1 MQMINDWLKKNIVSG
16 LILFVLT
23 GILVYLI
30 QIHDTMV
37 QLPDK
42 WEINQA
48 NHDRYDELIHDQITD
63 ITQLKIEIGIL
74 KAKLP

>member
-1 MQMINDWLKKNIVSG
+1 MEWVKKNIVGG

-23 GILVYLI
+23 GILIYLV
-30 QIHDTMV
+30 QIRDTM
-37 QLPDK
+37 QTLPDRF
-42 WEINQA
+42 EQIQTNLGR
-48 NHDRYDELIHDQITD
+48 HDELIHDNITD

>member
-1 MQMINDWLKKNIVSG
+1 MEWFKKNIVGG

-30 QIHDTMV
+30 EIRDTMKE
-37 QLPDK
+37 LP
-42 WEINQA
+42 
-48 NHDRYDELIHDQITD
+48 NHFDQIQTNLGRHDELIHDQITD